1 MTEASK
7 IVQIAK
13 VVTVGDFAGALGIGV
28 AQVIGELM
36 KNGVMATVNEQI
48 DFDTAVIIGSELG
61 FVIEP
66 EPEVAEER
74 PNNDIAEHQQDDARE
89 QARPPIVAVMGHVD
103 HGKTSL
109 LDAIRESDVAA
120 SEAGGI
126 TQHIGAYQ
134 VTRNER
140 KITFLD
146 TPGHEAFSAIRAHG
160 AKMTDVAII
169 VVAADDGVKPQ
180 TKEAIEHAKAAKVH
194 IVVAINKIDKPEA
207 DENRVKQELS
217 EQGLV
222 PDDWGG
228 DTPCVSVS
236 AKSKV
241 GIDKL
246 LDVVL
251 LVADLMEPKAA
262 FSGFAAGVI
271 IESHMETGRGP
282 VVTVLVQKGILR
294 LNDNIVAGHT
304 IGKIRSLEDYR
315 GRKIKEATPGMPA
328 VVSGL
333 KTVPNFGDWFEIV
346 ASEKIAKDWSARQS
360 RKESFKSLTSI
371 KSVSAQDIARAVI
384 DGQVKELAVIV
395 KADVQGSL
403 ESLLDSL
410 DGIGNEEVRVKIISS
425 GVGDIS
431 ENDINTAA
439 AGNALILGFN
449 VSIKAAVNQLAK
461 RVGVEFRLYKIIY
474 ELLDDVRDWLSS
486 LLEPETIETEH
497 ARLEILGIFKVTKEA
512 VITGG
517 VVKSGK
523 ITPNLD
529 IKIER
534 ANQEVGSG
542 TLTNLQK
549 EKQAASEV
557 FEGEQCGLS
566 VATRDEIKLGDSL
579 IFFSREKKARKL

>member
-1 MTEASK
+1 MTEATKTVK
-7 IVQIAK
+7 IAPVI
-13 VVTVGDFAGALGIGV
+13 TVGDLATKLDMSA
-28 AQVIGELM
+28 AQIVGELM

-48 DFDTAVIIGSELG
+48 DYDTAVIIGSEFG
-61 FVIEP
+61 FTIEP
-66 EPEVAEER
+66 EPASEEER
-74 PNNDIAEHQQDDARE
+74 PSQGTEVVDGKE

-109 LDAIRESDVAA
+109 LDAIRESDVA
-120 SEAGGI
+120 SGEAGGI

-134 VTRNER
+134 VTKNNR

-180 TKEAIEHAKAAKVH
+180 TKEAIKHAQVAEVQ

-217 EQGLV
+217 EAGLV

-228 DTPCVSVS
+228 NVPCVPVS
-236 AKSKV
+236 AKNGQ

-251 LVADLMEPKAA
+251 LVADILEPKATFKGQA
-262 FSGFAAGVI
+262 SGVI
-271 IESHMETGRGP
+271 IESHKETGRGA
-282 VVTVLVQKGILR
+282 VVTVLVQKGTLQ
-294 LNDNIVAGHT
+294 LNDNIVAGRS
-304 IGKIRSLEDYR
+304 IGKVRSLEDYR
-315 GRKIKEATPGMPA
+315 GRKIKQATPGMPA
-328 VVSGL
+328 VISGL

-346 ASEKIAKDWSARQS
+346 TSEKIAKDWLARQA
-360 RKESFKSLTSI
+360 RKDSFKSLTNV
-371 KSVSAQDIARAVI
+371 KSVSAQDINKAVI
-384 DGQVKELAVIV
+384 DGRVKELALVL

-403 ESLLDSL
+403 ESLTESL
-410 DGIGNEEVRVKIISS
+410 EAIGNDEVRVKIISS

-431 ENDINTAA
+431 ENDINTAS

-461 RVGVEFRLYKIIY
+461 QAGVDFRLYKIIY

-486 LLEPETIETEH
+486 LLPPEIIETEL
-497 ARLEILGIFKVTKEA
+497 AKLEILGIFKVTKEQI
-512 VITGG
+512 ITGG
-517 VVKSGK
+517 EVKSGK
-523 ITPNLD
+523 ITPNLEV
-529 IKIER
+529 KIER
-534 ANQEVGSG
+534 AGELVGSG
-542 TLTNLQK
+542 RLTNLQK
-549 EKQAASEV
+549 EKQAANEII
-557 FEGEQCGLS
+557 EGEQCGLS
-566 VATRDEIKLGDSL
+566 IATKDEIKVGDIL
-579 IFFSREKKARKL
+579 IFFTSEEKARHI

>member
-1 MTEASK
+1 MTEIDK
-7 IVQIAK
+7 TVKIAK
-13 VVTVGDFAGALGIGV
+13 VVSVGDFARALDVGV
-28 AQVIGELM
+28 AKVVGELM

-48 DFDTAVIIGSELG
+48 DFDTAAIIGGELG
-61 FVIEP
+61 FRIEQAA
-66 EPEVAEER
+66 EEAEER
-74 PNNDIAEHQQDDARE
+74 PNQAAENRQTDSDQ

-109 LDAIRESDVAA
+109 LDAIRESDVAGG
-120 SEAGGI
+120 EAGGI

-134 VTRNER
+134 VTKNNR

-146 TPGHEAFSAIRAHG
+146 TPGHEAFGAIRAHG

-180 TKEAIEHAKAAKVH
+180 TKEAIEHAKAAKVN
-194 IVVAINKIDKPEA
+194 IVVAISKIDKPEA

-228 DTPCVSVS
+228 DIPCVPVS
-236 AKSKV
+236 AKSKE

-251 LVADLMEPKAA
+251 LVADILEPKSS
-262 FSGFAAGVI
+262 FSGLATGVI
-271 IESHMETGRGP
+271 IESHKETGRGP
-282 VVTVLVQKGILR
+282 VVTVLVQKGCLK
-294 LNDNIVAGHT
+294 LNDNIVAGNT

-333 KTVPNFGDWFEIV
+333 KAVPNFGDWFEIV
-346 ASEKIAKDWSARQS
+346 ASEKIAKEWSDRQS
-360 RKESFKSLTSI
+360 RKESFKSLTSV
-371 KSVSAQDIARAVI
+371 KSVSAQDIAKAVI

-403 ESLLDSL
+403 ESLTDSL
-410 DGIGNEEVRVKIISS
+410 ESIGNEEVRVKIVSS

-431 ENDINTAA
+431 ENDINSAA

-461 RVGVEFRLYKIIY
+461 RAGVEFRLYKIIY

-486 LLEPETIETEH
+486 LLEPEIIETEH
-497 ARLEILGIFKVTKEA
+497 ARLEILGIFKVTKQL

-534 ANQEVGSG
+534 ADKVVGAGS
-542 TLTNLQK
+542 LTSLQK

-566 VATRDEIKLGDSL
+566 VATSDEIKLGDTL
-579 IFFSREKKARKL
+579 IFYSREQKSRKL

>member
-1 MTEASK
+1 MLDEKTIQVPNVIS
-7 IVQIAK
+7 
-13 VVTVGDFAGALGIGV
+13 VGELAVRLELGP
-28 AQVIGELM
+28 AQVVAELM

-74 PNNDIAEHQQDDARE
+74 PSQSDEKPDSDE
-89 QARPPIVAVMGHVD
+89 KPRPPIVAVMGHVD

-109 LDAIRESDVAA
+109 LDAIRQSNVA
-120 SEAGGI
+120 SGEAGGI

-134 VTRNER
+134 VTKNNR

-180 TKEAIEHAKAAKVH
+180 TKEAIEHAKAAGVQ
-194 IVVAINKIDKPEA
+194 IVVAINKIDKPDA
-207 DENRVKQELS
+207 DENRTKQELS

-228 DTPCVSVS
+228 DVPCVPVS
-236 AKSKV
+236 AKNGQ

-251 LVADLMEPKAA
+251 LVADILEPKAD
-262 FSGFAAGVI
+262 FSGHASGII
-271 IESHMETGRGP
+271 IESHVETGRGP

-294 LNDNIVAGHT
+294 LNDNIVAGRT
-304 IGKIRSLEDYR
+304 IGKVRSLEDYQGKR
-315 GRKIKEATPGMPA
+315 IREATPGMPA

-333 KTVPNFGDWFEIV
+333 KNVPNFGDWFEVV
-346 ASEKIAKDWSARQS
+346 ASEKVAKEWIDRVAR
-360 RKESFKSLTSI
+360 KDSFKSLTGV
-371 KSVSAQDIARAVI
+371 KRASAQDIAKAVI
-384 DGQVKELAVIV
+384 DGQVKELAVVV

-403 ESLLDSL
+403 ESLTESL
-410 DGIGNEEVRVKIISS
+410 ENIGNEEVRVKIISS
-425 GVGDIS
+425 GLGDIS
-431 ENDINTAA
+431 ENDVNTAA
-439 AGNALILGFN
+439 AGNALVLGFN

-461 RVGVEFRLYKIIY
+461 RTGVDFRLYKIIY
-474 ELLDDVRDWLSS
+474 ELLDDVSDWLSS
-486 LLEPETIETEH
+486 LLAPEVIETEV
-497 ARLEILGIFKVTKEA
+497 ADLEVLGVFKITKDQ
-512 VITGG
+512 VVTGG
-517 VVKSGK
+517 EVKSGK
-523 ITPNLD
+523 IVPDLE
-529 IKIER
+529 IRIER
-534 ANQEVGSG
+534 DQKAVGQG
-542 TLTNLQK
+542 KLTSLQK
-549 EKQAASEV
+549 EKQTAAEV

-566 VATRDEIKLGDSL
+566 VATKDEIKLSDHL
-579 IFFSREKKARKL
+579 IFLTREERARKL